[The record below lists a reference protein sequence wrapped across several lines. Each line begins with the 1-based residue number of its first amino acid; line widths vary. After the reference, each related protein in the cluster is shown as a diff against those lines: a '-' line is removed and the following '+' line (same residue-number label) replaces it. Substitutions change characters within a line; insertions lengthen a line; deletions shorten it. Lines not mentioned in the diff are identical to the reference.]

1 MSHLTL
7 PARTIKSLLHI
18 QNSSGNHV
26 FVEKTCHLNQRA
38 LTEMILLSCLRKLC
52 HALLIDLIW
61 IRIYLNLLESTAKI
75 SKSSKIGRF
84 PVRLDK

>member
-26 FVEKTCHLNQRA
+26 LVEKTCHLNQRA
-38 LTEMILLSCLRKLC
+38 LTEIILLSCLR
-52 HALLIDLIW
+52 DLIW